1 MQRSSAAQQHI
12 RVRRGMPTELAVVP
26 HIAALDDSLQSNRE
40 QYKGLNWGSNISR
53 ERSVAEHR
61 THAMQG
67 LAILG
72 EMTGGIT
79 HDFRKLLAIIGSSL
93 RFAERHSGEPE
104 KVCPSIAAARDGIGR
119 GLQLTS
125 QLLAF
130 AERRVLPTDAG
141 NANECLKT
149 LKLRLAFTAGPGIC
163 IGWSSDATLRC
174 AYWIHRCSMQRSS
187 TSS

>member
-26 HIAALDDSLQSNRE
+26 HIAALDDDLQSNRE
-40 QYKGLNWGSNISR
+40 QYKGLNTGSNISR